1 MASSDIPFGSEF
13 SPAVVHLTTLLEL
26 AEAHLS
32 DRKKLQAAI
41 EDRFFSDHPQRRLA
55 ENTIL
60 SMQQYGLLSLT
71 QNDYQLTGLGATLVS
86 LRDQPGEMAKTFAQ
100 HILVNCKGLVVIE
113 CIRDLMA
120 SGIELTKL
128 AIANELRKQGL
139 HIPENGKH
147 LNILRQ
153 WLDLFGALNPKHA
166 QGGVALWEPDEQGI
180 QRIMGLSIQDVEALA
195 ELTPEQRDFARALAL
210 LDEDHLSSNKVRD
223 HASTLYG
230 TVFPEGGLPQS
241 VLHKLQ
247 EVGLITW
254 TKTTQGRGAKPHLV
268 SPTEKLRNELLIPT
282 MEAVKTAIGPHY
294 KKLVRMRLDEIL
306 RDLGS
311 EDTSIKG
318 IALEALSFY
327 LTRLLDLTFVKWRYR
342 SNQTGGTEVDVLVE
356 GARLIFSRW
365 QIQCKNTSQ
374 ANIDDVAKEVGIAT
388 AMRTNVIMFVCNGK
402 IGSSI
407 HKFARTVMENT
418 SMQIIL
424 LDHSHLEQIQAS
436 PADITAILNEQAR
449 QTMEIKRSQIQDK

>member
-1 MASSDIPFGSEF
+1 
-13 SPAVVHLTTLLEL
+13 
-26 AEAHLS
+26 
-32 DRKKLQAAI
+32 
-41 EDRFFSDHPQRRLA
+41 
-55 ENTIL
+55 
-60 SMQQYGLLSLT
+60 
-71 QNDYQLTGLGATLVS
+71 
-86 LRDQPGEMAKTFAQ
+86 
-100 HILVNCKGLVVIE
+100 
-113 CIRDLMA
+113 
-120 SGIELTKL
+120 
-128 AIANELRKQGL
+128 
-139 HIPENGKH
+139 
-147 LNILRQ
+147 
-153 WLDLFGALNPKHA
+153 
-166 QGGVALWEPDEQGI
+166 
-180 QRIMGLSIQDVEALA
+180 
-195 ELTPEQRDFARALAL
+195 
-210 LDEDHLSSNKVRD
+210 
-223 HASTLYG
+223 
-230 TVFPEGGLPQS
+230 
-241 VLHKLQ
+241 
-247 EVGLITW
+247 
-254 TKTTQGRGAKPHLV
+254 GRGAKPHLV

-306 RDLGS
+306 KDLS
-311 EDTSIKG
+311 AEDTGIKG

-374 ANIDDVAKEVGIAT
+374 ANVDDVAKEVGIAT

-418 SMQIIL
+418 SIQIIL